1 MLKFDGFWCFLSYF
15 SLRNFVKYFFLNS
28 LCVFDNCFW
37 HERESD
43 KYFRPHG
50 IPTILIY
57 TSRIS
62 SLHVMVFKKT
72 KIWDFLT
79 SQKKTFSLDWSSEI
93 VRMKCLLKFFN
104 IQEQSQYTWE
114 DLWNF
119 VETKDFEREGGENWF
134 YGEGWKSLVIMA
146 HRKKKKKFWPPQN
159 SIQILPPLKIFLG
172 NLRWNPVI
180 TFAIC
185 RQSRRLNN
193 PWI

>member
-1 MLKFDGFWCFLSYF
+1 MGVIFHWGILSSIF
-15 SLRNFVKYFFLNS
+15 SWILN
-28 LCVFDNCFW
+28 CVFDNCFW
-37 HERESD
+37 HEQESD

-62 SLHVMVFKKT
+62 SLHVMVFKKNKNLRFFDLPEENVFT
-72 KIWDFLT
+72 DSKQWNCANEMPSENFQYSRVKSIHLRRSMEFCRNKRFWKRRRRKLILWRGLEIPSNYGSSQKEKEKKSLT
-79 SQKKTFSLDWSSEI
+79 SQS
-93 VRMKCLLKFFN
+93 
-104 IQEQSQYTWE
+104 Y
-114 DLWNF
+114 
-119 VETKDFEREGGENWF
+119 
-134 YGEGWKSLVIMA
+134 
-146 HRKKKKKFWPPQN
+146 

>member
-1 MLKFDGFWCFLSYF
+1 MSSIF
-15 SLRNFVKYFFLNS
+15 SWILN
-28 LCVFDNCFW
+28 CVFDNCFW
-37 HERESD
+37 HEQESD

-62 SLHVMVFKKT
+62 SLHVMVFKKNKNLRFFDLPEENVFT
-72 KIWDFLT
+72 GLKQWNCANEMPSEIFQYSRVKSIHLRRSMEFCRNKRFWKRRRRKLILWRGLEIPSNYGS
-79 SQKKTFSLDWSSEI
+79 SQKEKE
-93 VRMKCLLKFFN
+93 
-104 IQEQSQYTWE
+104 
-114 DLWNF
+114 
-119 VETKDFEREGGENWF
+119 
-134 YGEGWKSLVIMA
+134 
-146 HRKKKKKFWPPQN
+146 KKFWPPQN